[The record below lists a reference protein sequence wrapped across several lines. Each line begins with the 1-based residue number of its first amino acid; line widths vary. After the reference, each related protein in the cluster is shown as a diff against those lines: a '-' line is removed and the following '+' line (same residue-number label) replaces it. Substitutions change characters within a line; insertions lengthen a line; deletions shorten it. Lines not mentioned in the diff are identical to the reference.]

1 MGNNDSKKKPPPPTV
16 LAAKGNICLRGKL
29 VRNTSDEISL
39 DKPAP
44 IHHISGLWAMEG
56 LSKILDEPDNGG
68 YYNVKGQGRNE
79 FGKYTVTGT
88 LMDFTITLSRVY
100 QVPKEKATKKSPA
113 IDNNDGGGVH
123 CNDEVISISSDDS
136 SEVEDVTGIYLAKR
150 NEELQKMFDDAELID
165 DAECLKEENESLKKT
180 NAEFNTRLSHTRAD
194 HYTPSSFSQKY
205 A

>member
-1 MGNNDSKKKPPPPTV
+1 MKINERDV
-16 LAAKGNICLRGKL
+16 KL
-29 VRNTSDEISL
+29 
-39 DKPAP
+39 KF
-44 IHHISGLWAMEG
+44 
-56 LSKILDEPDNGG
+56 ILNSGG

-165 DAECLKEENESLKKT
+165 DAERLKEENESLKKT